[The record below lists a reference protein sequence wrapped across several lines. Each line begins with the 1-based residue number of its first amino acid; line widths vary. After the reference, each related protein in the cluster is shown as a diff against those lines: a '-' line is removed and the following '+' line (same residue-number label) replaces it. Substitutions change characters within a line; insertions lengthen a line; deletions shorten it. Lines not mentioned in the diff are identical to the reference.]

1 MAKKSLIRRNEER
14 KKSSLI
20 QREKRLS
27 LKSIIS
33 NKTDMTSKINL
44 KKVSIK
50 VRKDI
55 FSASIVEPW
64 FYRNI
69 RGKEIQDLEAIQ
81 K

>member
-1 MAKKSLIRRNEER
+1 MI
-14 KKSSLI
+14 I
-20 QREKRLS
+20 
-27 LKSIIS
+27 KSIIS
-33 NKTDMTSKINL
+33 NKTDITTKINL
-44 KKVSIK
+44 EKVSIK